1 MRLKNYEKKNII
13 IFLFII
19 IFILE
24 IMFIFLLFNIKNYK
38 YVKISG
44 IVIKKNILM
53 VVVGEDERKL
63 IYNNHYLF
71 YKDSKKKYKI
81 IEDRGVLLKNDD
93 VDYYEIL
100 INFKFVGKEND
111 ALTLVLKNRKYRLIE
126 MFKVIW
132 EGV

>member
-1 MRLKNYEKKNII
+1 MILKNYEKKNII

-81 IEDRGVLLKNDD
+81 IEDRGVMRFLL
-93 VDYYEIL
+93 IL
-100 INFKFVGKEND
+100 N
-111 ALTLVLKNRKYRLIE
+111 L
-126 MFKVIW
+126 
-132 EGV
+132 